1 MPARGLAARRC
12 AEYRRAVRAVV
23 FDRYGPPDVLRLE
36 ERDRPVPADDQVL
49 IRVRATSVTRTD
61 VGLRS
66 AEIPI
71 SRFVTGLLR
80 PKPGNRILGMEVA
93 GTVESVGSAV
103 TEFGVGDDVFGITGA
118 GAHAEYVV
126 MRETAALADKP
137 PSMTFEEA
145 AAVCDGM
152 SLALPSLEAAGV
164 GEGTRLLIYGAS
176 GSVGTAAVQLA
187 HHLGAHVTAVT
198 ETRSLELVRS
208 LGADEVVDFTTTD
221 FADVLTGYDVVLD
234 SLGGANL
241 DRSLTILKPGG
252 LAISVVGPPDAAF
265 AKQLGQPILR
275 PVMSLMSAK
284 VRRRARKLG
293 VRYSFFFMHASGAQL
308 RELAA
313 LYDAGQLRPVLDKR
327 SFDFDQ
333 TPDALAYVE
342 QGKASGKVVITL

>member
-49 IRVRATSVTRTD
+49 IRVRTTSVTRTD

-126 MRETAALADKP
+126 MRETAALAHKP

-221 FADVLTGYDVVLD
+221 FTDTSQRYDAIFDAVGKTSFRRTRRLLQRAGIYVDTDLGAYWHVVALIPATRLAGSQRVKLGLARFRKADVELLKRLIEAGEYRAVIDRTYPLD
-234 SLGGANL
+234 EIVEAT
-241 DRSLTILKPGG
+241 R
-252 LAISVVGPPDAAF
+252 
-265 AKQLGQPILR
+265 
-275 PVMSLMSAK
+275 
-284 VRRRARKLG
+284 
-293 VRYSFFFMHASGAQL
+293 
-308 RELAA
+308 
-313 LYDAGQLRPVLDKR
+313 
-327 SFDFDQ
+327 
-333 TPDALAYVE
+333 YVE
-342 QGKASGKVVITL
+342 TERKVGNVVITVASD